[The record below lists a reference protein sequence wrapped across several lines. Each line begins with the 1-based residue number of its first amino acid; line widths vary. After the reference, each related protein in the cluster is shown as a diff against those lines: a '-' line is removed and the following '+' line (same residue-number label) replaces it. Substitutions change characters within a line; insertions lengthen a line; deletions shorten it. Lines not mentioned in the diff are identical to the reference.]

1 MDRDTD
7 LPHESDNAPSHKAP
21 WHLLRTVSG
30 GEETGRDR
38 PVVDG
43 AGRYAETYDLARQAS
58 ARLKAMQGRVEEIE
72 EKAREAVR
80 RTHLELEEAE
90 ARAEELTQRLE
101 DAEERAARAEAR
113 AKDAEE
119 WLARIHQEIA
129 EQLIDDPTED
139 EPRVLSA

>member
-30 GEETGRDR
+30 GEDSDYDR
-38 PVVDG
+38 SVDG
-43 AGRYAETYDLARQAS
+43 ASRYAETYDLARQAS
-58 ARLKAMQGRVEEIE
+58 ARLKAMQSRVEEIE

-90 ARAEELTQRLE
+90 ARAEELARRLE
-101 DAEERAARAEAR
+101 DAEQRAAGAEAR
-113 AKDAEE
+113 ANDAEQ

-129 EQLIDDPTED
+129 EQLIDDPAED
-139 EPRVLSA
+139 EPQALSA

>member
-7 LPHESDNAPSHKAP
+7 LPHEPDNAPSHKAP

-30 GEETGRDR
+30 GAEADRDR
-38 PVVDG
+38 AVDG

-58 ARLKAMQGRVEEIE
+58 ARLKAMQSRVEEIE

-90 ARAEELTQRLE
+90 ARAEELAQRLE
-101 DAEERAARAEAR
+101 DAEQRAARAEAR
-113 AKDAEE
+113 AGDAEQ

-129 EQLIDDPTED
+129 EQLMDDPAEE
-139 EPRVLSA
+139 EPQVLSA